1 MIGNVM
7 KGRFNVKKYTQYH
20 GSFCLRFGMTV
31 VLMALSLS
39 GAARAEEGGESS
51 FQVHSI
57 SEDSF
62 IKVPAES
69 NPHGPVNFAPIDL
82 GAGWMAAGVHRFEK
96 NETWIRDWV
105 YWYREFVY
113 VIRGHGKI
121 SISPPPYT
129 ATETRALKAGD
140 VFSISPSMKVSFEA
154 VGDETFEIVWA
165 IPD

>member
-1 MIGNVM
+1 M
-7 KGRFNVKKYTQYH
+7 KGRSNVKKFVQYF
-20 GSFCLRFGMTV
+20 GRFGRSLGVTV
-31 VLMALSLS
+31 VLIALCRS
-39 GAARAEEGGESS
+39 GATRAEEGGASS

-62 IKVPAES
+62 IEVPAES

-113 VIRGHGKI
+113 VTRGHGKI
-121 SISPPPYT
+121 SISAPPYT

-140 VFSISPSMKVSFEA
+140 MFSISPSMKVSLEA